1 MGIEYRAEVIGSML
15 RPAYLKDA
23 RKRWEAGT
31 LGTLDFKRIEDRAV
45 DEMIALQER
54 CGVDVVTDG
63 EMRRTHFIAPL
74 TDVISGVKPIPA
86 FTRVWRRPH
95 EKNQKAEQTD
105 IQVQYAVVD
114 RIHRLRSLTNE
125 EFAYARGRATKPLK
139 VTLPSP
145 LMMTLRWSPEYS
157 RDAYPDPFAL
167 FRDAADIV
175 RDEARE
181 LAALGCEYIQ
191 IDAPELGML
200 CDPDRRREDF
210 ADRGMDPERLLT
222 EGIDIINSVAEVSG
236 VTFALHLCRGNNKGY
251 YVGEGGYESIARQ
264 VFQRAPNFARFLLE
278 YDDWRSGS
286 FEPLREIPRDKSV
299 VLGLISTKRVE
310 LESAAGVV
318 ERIDEASKYFPREKM
333 ALSTQCGFGTVWEG
347 NPIPEIDAGSETAA
361 GRRNRAS
368 RVAMK
373 NRAAGENRDCGLK
386 LSNNDDGGL
395 PVTSR
400 KQRIPFRDFSTLSAE
415 DREMGERNKVNGEV
429 VNIFRVLMQNPK
441 LARSWS
447 RFAGYI
453 LGGQSL
459 PARDREILI
468 LRIGWLNQAPYE
480 WEQHVRIGK
489 AAGLTDDEID
499 RISKGPKAGWDKHE
513 AALIQA
519 ADDLREK
526 SVVSDETWK
535 QLSERYS
542 IEQMMDAVFT
552 IGQYNLV
559 SWALNSFGVPLDDYL
574 PGAQKQNP

>member
-1 MGIEYRAEVIGSML
+1 MAIEYRAEVIGSLL
-15 RPAYLKDA
+15 RPGYLKDA
-23 RKRWEAGT
+23 RKRWEAGLLAT
-31 LGTLDFKRIEDRAV
+31 RDFKRVEDRAV
-45 DEMIALQER
+45 DEQIALQER
-54 CGVDVVTDG
+54 CAVDVVTDG

-114 RIHRLRSLTNE
+114 RIRRLRSLTNE
-125 EFAYARGRATKPLK
+125 EFTYARGRATKPLK

-200 CDPDRRREDF
+200 CDP
-210 ADRGMDPERLLT
+210 ERLLT

-264 VFQRAPNFARFLLE
+264 VFQRAGNFARFLLE

-286 FEPLREIPRDKSV
+286 FEPLREVPRDKSV

-310 LESAAGVV
+310 LESAAQIV
-318 ERIDEASKYFPREKM
+318 ERIEEASKFFPHEKT

-347 NPIPEIDAGSETAA
+347 NPITESTQEAKLRLVAEIAH
-361 GRRNRAS
+361 
-368 RVAMK
+368 RVW
-373 NRAAGENRDCGLK
+373 R
-386 LSNNDDGGL
+386 
-395 PVTSR
+395 
-400 KQRIPFRDFSTLSAE
+400 
-415 DREMGERNKVNGEV
+415 
-429 VNIFRVLMQNPK
+429 
-441 LARSWS
+441 
-447 RFAGYI
+447 
-453 LGGQSL
+453 
-459 PARDREILI
+459 
-468 LRIGWLNQAPYE
+468 
-480 WEQHVRIGK
+480 
-489 AAGLTDDEID
+489 
-499 RISKGPKAGWDKHE
+499 
-513 AALIQA
+513 
-519 ADDLREK
+519 
-526 SVVSDETWK
+526 
-535 QLSERYS
+535 
-542 IEQMMDAVFT
+542 
-552 IGQYNLV
+552 
-559 SWALNSFGVPLDDYL
+559 
-574 PGAQKQNP
+574 